1 MDTFKKEGREEGI
14 LRIAIQTKGRLNE
27 DSTELLIQSGVSVG
41 DSSRKFLSRSET
53 FPMEILYLR
62 DDDIPGAVD
71 SGAADIGIVGYNE
84 VLEKGYDV
92 EILEKLGFG
101 GCRLSIA
108 VPNGTGYEGPS
119 SLEGKRIATSYP
131 EILRRFLSDNGVN
144 AGIETIA
151 GSVEVAPAIGM
162 ADAIF
167 DIVSSG
173 GTLRKNG
180 LKEVERVVESEAV
193 LIGGKSLS
201 PERKAALEQLRF
213 RFRSV
218 KGSRGKKYLLM
229 NIPAEALEKA
239 IEIVPAM
246 RSPTILPLAQSGWY
260 SLHSVVDSDVLWEK
274 IERLKEIGAE
284 GILVLGVEKLVL

>member
-1 MDTFKKEGREEGI
+1 MDNAKQIGREEGI

-27 DSTELLIQSGVSVG
+27 DSTALLLQSGVSVG

-62 DDDIPGAVD
+62 DDDIPGAVY

-108 VPNGTGYEGPS
+108 VPNGVEYDSPA

-131 EILRRFLSDNGVN
+131 KILSDFLAKNGVN

-162 ADAIF
+162 AEAIF

-173 GTLRKNG
+173 GTLKKNG
-180 LKEVERVVESEAV
+180 LKEVDKVVESEAV
-193 LIGGKSLS
+193 LICGKSLS
-201 PERKAALEQLRF
+201 EDKMAALAQLRF
-213 RFRSV
+213 RFKSV
-218 KGSRGKKYLLM
+218 KESRGKKYLLM
-229 NIPAEALEKA
+229 NIPAESLDKA

-246 RSPTILPLAQSGWY
+246 RSPTVLPLAQSGWY

-274 IERLKEIGAE
+274 IESLKEIGAE

>member
-1 MDTFKKEGREEGI
+1 MDTSKKDTREEGI

-27 DSTELLIQSGVSVG
+27 DSTELLLSSGVSVG

-62 DDDIPGAVD
+62 DDDIPGAVS

-84 VLEKGYDV
+84 VLEKGFGV
-92 EILEKLGFG
+92 EVIEKLGFG

-108 VPNGTGYEGPS
+108 VPNGTEYNGPS

-131 EILRRFLSDNGVN
+131 SILSDYLTSQGIV
-144 AGIETIA
+144 ASIETIA

-173 GTLRKNG
+173 GTLKKNG
-180 LKEVERVVESEAV
+180 LKEVEKVVESEAV
-193 LIGGKSLS
+193 LICGKGLS
-201 PERKAALEQLRF
+201 PEKEASLAQLRF

-229 NIPAEALEKA
+229 NIPAEALDKA

-246 RSPTILPLAQSGWY
+246 RSPTVLPLAQSGWY

-274 IERLKEIGAE
+274 IEKLKEIGAE

>member
-108 VPNGTGYEGPS
+108 VPTGTGYEGPS

-162 ADAIF
+162 ADALF

-201 PERKAALEQLRF
+201 PERKASLEQLRF

-229 NIPAEALEKA
+229 NILAEALDKA

-246 RSPTILPLAQSGWY
+246 RSPTVLPLAQSGWY